1 MNLRVGLREC
11 RKVIQ
16 SNRFRAKSVS
26 RFSMTSLSE
35 FDLHVFKRR
44 TRGEQED
51 RYTIGVWKGDVL
63 LAICHDVCLESA
75 LAALRCEMERDGSEL
90 FVLAPNTR
98 ERSTD

>member
-75 LAALRCEMERDGSEL
+75 ALRSEMERDGGGEL
-90 FVLAPNTR
+90 FVLSPNTR
-98 ERSTD
+98 ERSSD